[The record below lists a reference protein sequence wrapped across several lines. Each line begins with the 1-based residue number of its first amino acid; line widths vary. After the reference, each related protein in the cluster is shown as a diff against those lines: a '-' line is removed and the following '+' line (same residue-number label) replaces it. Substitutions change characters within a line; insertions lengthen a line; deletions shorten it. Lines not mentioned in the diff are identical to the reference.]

1 MMAKYIFLFLITL
14 VFPSVQAL
22 ESVSVKLAQ
31 LNFQKWNLQGIEV
44 NFDKINNQSQQL
56 GLSIKKL
63 SLPKPFQDLN
73 LVDIRCQQFIWND
86 TKIHCQQGKASIQ
99 SKRFSSPRL
108 NFSFLISEAKTQ
120 FTINHLKLLSGVLN
134 LQANLKK
141 DQWTIQLKGKKV
153 ALKLVQQLL
162 FPSHKLSSG
171 FIDLSINAN
180 GKGIQPKRIRANI
193 TLNQLSLQSKDGKKA
208 TENLSLKT
216 TLKAT
221 KNKQHWHWQQQSVFK
236 QGSLYFEPLYLENKN
251 TPISLKSQGSFNLAS
266 QELTLHNIQFT
277 HPEIAVIE
285 GYATIKLKPKFNLFA
300 AKAYAQIESLEQL
313 SKIYLN
319 SVTETTSFEGLMLE
333 GRIDAG
339 ISLSNNQ
346 VDNAYLTTNK
356 LQLKDPKQRFNLHDG
371 IITLNWSK
379 DKDFKKSSSISWRQL
394 DLYSIPL
401 PRSYFNLLLK
411 EKQISLLKSV
421 DIPLL
426 GGHIHIN
433 KFDWQAL
440 KDNSPKV
447 VFAGKIQALSLE
459 KLTETLGSKSLSGS
473 ISGDIP
479 GVHFEAGKLSLEGGL
494 KINLFG
500 GEININQLAL
510 SGLNTDFSQF
520 YSDIEVTDLD
530 LDLLTQKLE
539 SGGMKGK
546 LSGFVREL
554 YMENWQPIQFYAWM
568 GTENDDNSKHQISQ
582 KAVENLASIGGGGAV
597 DFVSRIILGMF
608 DNFDYDKMGLGC
620 YLHKGVCQLMGAEA
634 AGKRGYYIVKGGGL
648 PRIDVMG
655 YNTRI
660 DWDVLWKR
668 LSRISQTG
676 NVVVDDPTI
685 E

>member
-1 MMAKYIFLFLITL
+1 MAKYIFLFLMILTIQN
-14 VFPSVQAL
+14 VYAL
-22 ESVSVKLAQ
+22 ESVTLKLEK
-31 LNFQKWNLQGIEV
+31 LSFQKWKLQGIKV
-44 NFDKINNQSQQL
+44 SLGAINNQSQQF

-73 LVDIRCQQFIWND
+73 LVDIRCQQFIWNN
-86 TKIHCQQGKASIQ
+86 TKIYCQQGKASIQ

-120 FTINHLKLLSGVLN
+120 FTINQFKLLSGVLN

-141 DQWTIQLKGKKV
+141 DQWTIQLKGKKI

-162 FPSHKLSSG
+162 FPTHKLASG
-171 FIDLSINAN
+171 FIDLSINVN
-180 GKGIQPKRIRANI
+180 GEGIQPKRIRANI
-193 TLNQLSLQSKDGKKA
+193 ALNQLSLQSKDGKKA
-208 TENLSLKT
+208 TENLSLNT
-216 TLKAT
+216 TLKAIE
-221 KNKQHWHWQQQSVFK
+221 NKQRWHWQQKSVFT
-236 QGSLYFEPLYLENKN
+236 QGRFYFEPLYLENKN
-251 TPISLKSQGSFNLAS
+251 TPISLKTQGSFNRDN
-266 QELTLHNIQFT
+266 QQLTIDGLQFT
-277 HPEIAVIE
+277 HPKVATIE
-285 GYATIKLKPKFNLFA
+285 AYATIKLKPKFNIIT
-300 AKAYAQIESLEQL
+300 AKAYAQIESLAQL
-313 SKIYLN
+313 SKLYLN
-319 SVTETTSFEGLMLE
+319 SVTETTSLEGLMLE

-339 ISLSNNQ
+339 ITLINNQ
-346 VDNAYLTTNK
+346 ADKAYLTTNK
-356 LQLKDPKQRFNLHDG
+356 LQITDPKQRFNLHDG
-371 IITLNWSK
+371 IIILNWSK
-379 DKDFKKSSSISWRQL
+379 DKNFKQDSTISWRQL
-394 DLYSIPL
+394 DLYSIPI
-401 PRSYFNLLLK
+401 PRSYFNLLFK
-411 EKQISLLKSV
+411 NKQISLLKPV

-426 GGHIHIN
+426 GGKIQIN
-433 KFDWQAL
+433 KFNWQAM

-447 VFAGKIQALSLE
+447 IFAGKIHALSLE
-459 KLTETLGSKSLSGS
+459 KLTEVLGSKSLSGS

-510 SGLNTDFSQF
+510 SGLSTDFSQF

-530 LDLLTQKLE
+530 LDLLTQKFE

-546 LSGFVREL
+546 LSGFVRGL

-568 GTENDDNSKHQISQ
+568 GTEDDDDSEHQISQ

-620 YLHKGVCQLMGAEA
+620 YLHQGVCQLMGAEA
-634 AGKRGYYIVKGGGL
+634 AGTRGYYIVKGGGL

-660 DWDVLWKR
+660 DWAVLWKR
-668 LSRISQTG
+668 LNRISQTG
-676 NVVVDDPTI
+676 NVVVEDPTI

>member
-1 MMAKYIFLFLITL
+1 MTKYIFVFLIILISSNTY
-14 VFPSVQAL
+14 AL
-22 ESVSVKLAQ
+22 ESVTVKLEQ
-31 LNFQKWNLQGIEV
+31 LSFQKWNLQGIEV
-44 NFDKINNQSQQL
+44 SLGAISKQPQQF
-56 GLSIKKL
+56 GLSIQKL
-63 SLPKPFQDLN
+63 NLPKPFNDLN

-86 TKIHCQQGKASIQ
+86 TKIHCQQGKASIR
-99 SKRFSSPRL
+99 SKRFNSPRL
-108 NFSFLISEAKTQ
+108 NFSFLISETKTQ
-120 FTINHLKLLSGVLN
+120 FTINQFKLLSGVLN

-141 DQWTIQLKGKKV
+141 DQWTMQLKGKKI

-162 FPSHKLSSG
+162 FPTHKLSSG
-171 FIDLSINAN
+171 TIDLKINAN
-180 GKGIQPKRIRANI
+180 GKGTQAKGINANI
-193 TLNQLSLQSKDGKKA
+193 NLNQLSLQSKDGKKA

-221 KNKQHWHWQQQSVFK
+221 GNKQRWHWQQQSIFK

-251 TPISLKSQGSFNLAS
+251 TFINLKTQGSFELGS
-266 QELTLHNIQFT
+266 QQLTLDKLQFT
-277 HPEIAVIE
+277 HPEIAIIE
-285 GYATIKLKPKFNLFA
+285 GYANIELKPKFNIIS

-319 SVTETTSFEGLMLE
+319 SITETTALEGLMLV
-333 GRIDAG
+333 GNIDAG
-339 ISLSNNQ
+339 ISIRNNQ
-346 VDNAYLTTNK
+346 AEKAYLTTNK

-371 IITLNWSK
+371 IIILNWSK
-379 DKDFKKSSSISWRQL
+379 DEAFKKSSSISWRQL
-394 DLYSIPL
+394 DLYAIPL

-411 EKQISLLKSV
+411 DKQISLLKSV

-426 GGHIHIN
+426 GGNIQIN
-433 KFDWQAL
+433 KFDWQAM

-459 KLTETLGSKSLSGS
+459 KLTETLGVKSLSGS

-510 SGLNTDFSQF
+510 SGLSTDFSQF

-530 LDLLTQKLE
+530 LNLLTQKLE

-568 GTENDDNSKHQISQ
+568 GTEDDDDSKHQISQ

-597 DFVSRIILGMF
+597 DFVSRMILGMF
-608 DNFDYDKMGLGC
+608 DNFDYEKMGLGC

-634 AGKRGYYIVKGGGL
+634 AGTRGYYIVKGGGL

-660 DWDVLWKR
+660 DWAVLWKR

-676 NVVVDDPTI
+676 NVVVEDPTI

>member
-1 MMAKYIFLFLITL
+1 MVKYISLFLMMLTTPN
-14 VFPSVQAL
+14 VYAL
-22 ESVSVKLAQ
+22 ESVSLKLEQ
-31 LNFQKWNLQGIEV
+31 LNFQKWKLQGIEV
-44 NFDKINNQSQQL
+44 NLGAINNQSQQG

-63 SLPKPFQDLN
+63 SLPKPFEDLN
-73 LVDIRCQQFIWND
+73 LVDIHCQKFIWND
-86 TKIHCQQGKASIQ
+86 TKIHCQQGKASVQ
-99 SKRFSSPRL
+99 SKRFSSPQL
-108 NFSFLISEAKTQ
+108 NFSFLISKAKTQ
-120 FTINHLKLLSGVLN
+120 FTINQFKLLSGVLN
-134 LQANLKK
+134 LQANLKAK
-141 DQWTIQLKGKKV
+141 QWAIQLKGKKI

-162 FPSHKLSSG
+162 FPTHKLSSG
-171 FIDLSINAN
+171 FINLNINAN
-180 GKGIQPKRIRANI
+180 GIGNQPKNINANI
-193 TLNQLSLQSKDGKKA
+193 NLNQLSVQSKEGKKA

-216 TLKAT
+216 TFKAVR
-221 KNKQHWHWQQQSVFK
+221 NKQRWHWQQDSVFK
-236 QGSLYFEPLYLENKN
+236 QGSIYFEPLYLENKN
-251 TPISLKSQGSFNLAS
+251 TLINLKTQGSFD
-266 QELTLHNIQFT
+266 LTRQQLILDKLQFT
-277 HPEIAVIE
+277 HPKVATIDA
-285 GYATIKLKPKFNLFA
+285 YATIELQPKFNILS

-313 SKIYLN
+313 SKTYLN
-319 SVTETTSFEGLMLE
+319 SVTETTSLEGLMLE
-333 GRIDAG
+333 GQIDAG
-339 ISLSNNQ
+339 MTLSNNQ
-346 VDNAYLTTNK
+346 VDEAYLTTEK

-371 IITLNWSK
+371 AIILNWSK
-379 DKDFKKSSSISWRQL
+379 DKNFKKSSSISWRQL

-411 EKQISLLKSV
+411 DKQISLLKSV

-426 GGHIHIN
+426 GGNIQIN
-433 KFDWQAL
+433 KFDWQAM

-459 KLTETLGSKSLSGS
+459 KLTETLGRKSLSGD

-494 KINLFG
+494 KINLLG
-500 GEININQLAL
+500 GEININQLAV
-510 SGLNTDFSQF
+510 SGLSTDFSQF

-530 LDLLTQKLE
+530 LDLLTQKFE

-568 GTENDDNSKHQISQ
+568 GTEDGDDSKHQISQ

-634 AGKRGYYIVKGGGL
+634 AGTRGYYIVKGGGL

-660 DWDVLWKR
+660 DWEVLWKR
-668 LSRISQTG
+668 LNRISQTG
-676 NVVVDDPTI
+676 NVVIDDPSI